1 MIKVIF
7 TYTNT
12 QICISIYK
20 CILNI
25 QYVHK
30 THKKGE
36 ISHLFTE
43 KYILTDHW
51 GGGRGTRKKDRI
63 EIVGE

>member
-30 THKKGE
+30 THKKRRNKSF
-36 ISHLFTE
+36 IYR
-43 KYILTDHW
+43 KVYTDRSF
-51 GGGRGTRKKDRI
+51 GRGRGTRKKDRI